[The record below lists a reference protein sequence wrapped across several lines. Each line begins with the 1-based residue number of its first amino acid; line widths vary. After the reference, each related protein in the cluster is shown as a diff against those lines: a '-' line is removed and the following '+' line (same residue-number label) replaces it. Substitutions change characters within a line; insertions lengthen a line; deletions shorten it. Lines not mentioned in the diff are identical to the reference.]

1 MPPGAGCSL
10 LCHAP
15 LQSTAS
21 AAQTNCAVTVMHGYY
36 IINNLYGSQTFYG
49 MKALYLLKLE
59 RGILL
64 CAPNIHIKSVF
75 NICQLLVVLA

>member
-1 MPPGAGCSL
+1 
-10 LCHAP
+10 
-15 LQSTAS
+15 
-21 AAQTNCAVTVMHGYY
+21 MHGYY